1 MLDEQTGYIKLT
13 RFAETSYNE
22 FMDAV
27 KSLRAKG
34 MKRMVLD
41 LRGNGGGILD
51 IAVQIADEF
60 LEDGKLIVYTKGKA
74 YPKKEYRAT
83 KQGALTHTPLV
94 ILIDEN
100 SASAS
105 EILAGAIQD
114 NDRGTIVGRRSF
126 GKGLVQHQTEF
137 PDSSAIRLTIA
148 RYYTPTGRCIQKPYD
163 KGTEE
168 YYRDEEQRLKHGE
181 LENPD
186 SIHFADS
193 LKFKTPNGKIVYGGG
208 GIMPDVF
215 VPLDTSKRNHYIN
228 ELFYKNIFNQFSFDF
243 VNANRKKLLDMGM
256 DEYIRSYKVSEDLL
270 KQFTDYAE
278 KNGVKKNADE
288 LKRSADLLK
297 NYLKASIARDTWDN
311 PGFYPIY
318 NKDDKTLLKG
328 MEVVETL

>member
-1 MLDEQTGYIKLT
+1 
-13 RFAETSYNE
+13 
-22 FMDAV
+22 
-27 KSLRAKG
+27 
-34 MKRMVLD
+34 VLD

-193 LKFKTPNGKIVYGGG
+193 LKFKTPKGKIVYGGG

-278 KNGVKKNADE
+278 KNGVKRNADE